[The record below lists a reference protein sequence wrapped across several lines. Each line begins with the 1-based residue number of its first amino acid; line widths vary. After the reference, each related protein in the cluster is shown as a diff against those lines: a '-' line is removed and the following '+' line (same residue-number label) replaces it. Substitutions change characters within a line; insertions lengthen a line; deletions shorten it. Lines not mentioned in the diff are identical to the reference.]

1 MASTSEERL
10 IRWRLLLGGGE
21 ADGTDVQLE
30 EQALAMDEVLS
41 ALYDEH
47 AGRQG
52 GLGDSQ
58 PQVHR
63 WLGDIRTYFPSSV
76 VQVMQQDAM
85 ERLGLER
92 MLMEPEVL
100 EAVTPDISLVATLL
114 NLKDVMPTRTRET
127 ARQVIA
133 KVVADLEKR
142 LRLPTIKAL
151 RGALSRS
158 VRNPRPNQHEI
169 DWPRTIQRNLKH
181 YQPAYK
187 TIIPH
192 QLIGYGRKGQSLKTV
207 ILLVDQSASMAASVV
222 YAGVLGSVLAGLSA
236 LQTHL
241 VVFDTQ
247 VVDLTARMRDPVDVL
262 LGTQLGGGTDIGKA
276 LVYARGLIRRPKDTV
291 LVLLSDL
298 YEGGNRAHLLQQVR
312 EIKQSGVNFMSLLAL
327 NDQGRPF
334 YDRDM
339 AQRFA
344 AMGIPA
350 FASTPDTF
358 AKLLAERL

>member
-1 MASTSEERL
+1 MAQESFDRMT
-10 IRWRLLLGGGE
+10 RWRLLLGGGD

-30 EQALAMDEVLS
+30 GSAMAIDEVLS
-41 ALYDEH
+41 ALYDED

-52 GLGDSQ
+52 GLADSQ

-76 VQVMQQDAM
+76 VQVLQQDAM

-100 EAVTPDISLVATLL
+100 EAVTPDIALVATLL

-142 LRLPTIKAL
+142 LRLPTLKAL

-158 VRNPRPNQHEI
+158 VRNPRPSQREI
-169 DWPRTIQRNLKH
+169 DWPRTIKRNLKH

-187 TIIPH
+187 TVIPH
-192 QLIGYGRKGQSLKTV
+192 QLVGYGRKGNSLKTV

-222 YAGVLGSVLAGLSA
+222 YAGVLGSVLASLRA
-236 LQTHL
+236 LKTHL

-247 VVDLTARMRDPVDVL
+247 VVDLTDRMHDPVDVL

-276 LVYARGLIRRPKDTV
+276 LIYARGLIRRPKDTV

-298 YEGGNRAHLLQQVR
+298 YEGGNRATMLQQVQ
-312 EIKQSGVNFMSLLAL
+312 EIKQSGVNFLSLLAL
-327 NDQGRPF
+327 NDEGRPF

-339 AQRFA
+339 AQQFA
-344 AMGIPA
+344 TLGIQA
-350 FASTPDTF
+350 FASTPDAF
-358 AKLLAERL
+358 PKLLAERL